1 MTMKRFSLAALAAGV
16 LLCYVGAIDT
26 QRLLA
31 RTYIEQTAP
40 DNSAQNK
47 NQPKTA
53 EDQTNSKTDR
63 DITSKIRKSIVA
75 DKDLSTD
82 AHNVKII
89 TKNGAV
95 TLKGPVKS
103 ADEKQKV
110 MSCASNVV
118 SSDKITDEMTVKQ

>member
-1 MTMKRFSLAALAAGV
+1 MTVKRLPLAALVAGTLV
-16 LLCYVGAIDT
+16 CYVGAVDT
-26 QRLLA
+26 QRLSA

-40 DNSAQNK
+40 DNSGQNK

-63 DITSKIRKSIVA
+63 DITAKIRKSIVA

-103 ADEKQKV
+103 TDEKQKV

-118 SSDKITDEMTVKQ
+118 SPDKITDEMTVKQ

>member
-1 MTMKRFSLAALAAGV
+1 MIAKPLTLALAGAFLCCAGAV
-16 LLCYVGAIDT
+16 NT
-26 QRLLA
+26 QHLSA
-31 RTYIEQTAP
+31 QTNQTAP

-47 NQPKTA
+47 NQPQTA
-53 EDQTNSKTDR
+53 EDQANSQSDR
-63 DITSKIRKSIVA
+63 DITAKIRKSIMA

-95 TLKGPVKS
+95 TLKGPVQS

-118 SSDKITDEMTVKQ
+118 SPDKISDEISVKQ

>member
-1 MTMKRFSLAALAAGV
+1 MTVKRVPLAALAAGAF
-16 LLCYVGAIDT
+16 LCYIGAIDI
-26 QRLLA
+26 QLMSA
-31 RTYIEQTAP
+31 RPYVEQTAP

-53 EDQTNSKTDR
+53 EDQTNSKADR
-63 DITSKIRKSIVA
+63 DITAKIRKSIMA
-75 DKDLSTD
+75 DKELSTD

-103 ADEKQKV
+103 ANEKQKV
-110 MSCASNVV
+110 MSYASNIV
-118 SSDKITDEMTVKQ
+118 SPDKITDEMTVKQ

>member
-1 MTMKRFSLAALAAGV
+1 MIVKRFPLAALAAGA
-16 LLCYVGAIDT
+16 LLCHVGIVDT
-26 QRLLA
+26 QLLSA
-31 RTYIEQTAP
+31 RTYVQQTAP

-47 NQPKTA
+47 NQPKSA

-63 DITSKIRKSIVA
+63 DITAKIRKSIVA

-110 MSCASNVV
+110 MSCASKVV
-118 SSDKITDEMTVKQ
+118 SPDKITDEITVKQ

>member
-1 MTMKRFSLAALAAGV
+1 MTVKRLPLAFLAAGAF
-16 LLCYVGAIDT
+16 LCYAGALDT
-26 QRLLA
+26 RCLSA
-31 RTYIEQTAP
+31 RTYVEQTVP

-53 EDQTNSKTDR
+53 EDQTSSKTDR
-63 DITSKIRKSIVA
+63 DITAKIRKSIMA
-75 DKDLSTD
+75 DKGLSTD

-118 SSDKITDEMTVKQ
+118 PPDTITDEMTVKQ

>member
-1 MTMKRFSLAALAAGV
+1 MTVKRLPLAALAAGAF
-16 LLCYVGAIDT
+16 LYYADALDT
-26 QRLLA
+26 PRLSA
-31 RTYIEQTAP
+31 RTYVEQTAP

-63 DITSKIRKSIVA
+63 DITAKIRKSIMA
-75 DKDLSTD
+75 DKGLSTD

-95 TLKGPVKS
+95 TLKGPVS
-103 ADEKQKV
+103 STDEKQKV

-118 SSDKITDEMTVKQ
+118 SPDKITDEMTVKQ